1 MVTFLIKIRISI
13 EPIHVVMKNT
23 RAMLLDGFE
32 SSSGTTPEFKAFY
45 QTFKREFTRELMS
58 IGATNVQFNRG
69 HFYVSG
75 FFTSATGQIYYFSL
89 SDVRGMDYTIMW
101 NPDSCMAQLL
111 YRTADS
117 YKDFTGGM
125 NQYVPIGEGMALN
138 MNVR

>member
-1 MVTFLIKIRISI
+1 
-13 EPIHVVMKNT
+13 MKNT
-23 RAMLLDGFE
+23 RAMLLNGFE

-45 QTFKREFTRELMS
+45 QTFKREFTKELMS
-58 IGATNVQFNRG
+58 IGATNVQMNRG

-89 SDVRGMDYTIMW
+89 PDVRGMNLMMDDHW
-101 NPDSCMAQLL
+101 GKLL
-111 YRTADS
+111 YRTAES

-125 NQYVPIGEGMALN
+125 NQYVRIEEGMALN